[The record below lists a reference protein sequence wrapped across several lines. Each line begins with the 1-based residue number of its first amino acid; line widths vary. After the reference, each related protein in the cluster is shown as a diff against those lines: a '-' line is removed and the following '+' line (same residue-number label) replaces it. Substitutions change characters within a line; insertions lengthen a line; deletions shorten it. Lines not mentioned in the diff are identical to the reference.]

1 MAAMQRAPKPNPA
14 TSTDKPRDT
23 PRVRPPRTTLAD
35 RQGLPRGSRPPV
47 KTVAENRSERQNER
61 QTERPND
68 RTGDRPKQANIAE
81 QKVGDRLAKRLAA
94 QANCSR
100 SQAEQYIEGGWVR
113 VDGQVI
119 ESVGARVLAHQTIEL
134 DKNASLE
141 ALEEVTILMH
151 KPVGFDSG
159 EGGNPALLL
168 LDPAKQSIDPNL
180 AGGASASTRF
190 LQRHFTNLTPTT
202 PLPNEASGLI
212 VFTQDF
218 RIARKLN
225 DDADRVEQ
233 ECMVQ
238 VDAKRALQGPTTVP
252 LTEDVIYQALDRLC
266 HGLSF
271 NGIPLPPIK
280 VSIAQHTDKELWLR
294 FAFKGIRPGQIPQ
307 MVERV
312 GLRLLA
318 IKRIRIGRIPMG
330 DLAVGEWRYLPVY
343 KRF

>member
-1 MAAMQRAPKPNPA
+1 MANMQRAPKPEIDPA
-14 TSTDKPRDT
+14 KADKEGK
-23 PRVRPPRTTLAD
+23 PRVRPPRTTVAD
-35 RQGLPRGSRPPV
+35 RQGLPRGSVRAPV
-47 KTVAENRSERQNER
+47 KTIVENR
-61 QTERPND
+61 PD
-68 RTGDRPKQANIAE
+68 RAKPANIAE

-113 VDGQVI
+113 VDGIVI
-119 ESVGARVLAHQTIEL
+119 ETVGARVLSHQTIEL
-134 DKNASLE
+134 DKSASLE
-141 ALEEVTILMH
+141 ALEEITILMH
-151 KPVGFDSG
+151 KPVGFESG
-159 EGGNPALLL
+159 EGRNPALLL

-180 AGGASASTRF
+180 AGGAVASTRF

-202 PLPNEASGLI
+202 PLPFEASGLI

-233 ECMVQ
+233 ECLVH
-238 VDAKRALQGPTTVP
+238 VAAIRGKLSDDDL
-252 LTEDVIYQALDRLC
+252 YQAIDRLC

-280 VSIAQHTDKELWLR
+280 VSVAQQTDDQTWLR
-294 FAFKGIRPGQIPQ
+294 FAFKGIRPGQIPE
-307 MVERV
+307 MIDRV
-312 GLRLLA
+312 GLRLMA

>member
-1 MAAMQRAPKPNPA
+1 MQNFKRAPKPEPKEEA
-14 TSTDKPRDT
+14 KSEAKPRA
-23 PRVRPPRTTLAD
+23 RPPRTTLAD
-35 RQGLPRGSRPPV
+35 RQGLPRGSVRAPV
-47 KTVAENRSERQNER
+47 KAAPENRPDRADR
-61 QTERPND
+61 TERA
-68 RTGDRPKQANIAE
+68 KSANIAE
-81 QKVGDRLAKRLAA
+81 QKVGDRLAKRLAE

-113 VDGQVI
+113 VDGQVV
-119 ESVGARVLAHQTIEL
+119 EAVGARVLTHQRIEL
-134 DKNASLE
+134 DANASLE

-168 LDPAKQSIDPNL
+168 LDPAKQSVDPNL
-180 AGGASASTRF
+180 AGGAAAATRF
-190 LQRHFTNLTPTT
+190 LQRHFSNLTPTT

-233 ECMVQ
+233 ECLVQ
-238 VDAKRALQGPTTVP
+238 VEGPHGRLKEDDLDP
-252 LTEDVIYQALDRLC
+252 LYQAIDRLC

-280 VSIAQHTDKELWLR
+280 VSIAQQTDQETWLR

-307 MVERV
+307 MIERV

-330 DLAVGEWRYLPVY
+330 DLAVGQWRYLPTY

>member
-1 MAAMQRAPKPNPA
+1 MQRAPKPDPQPA
-14 TSTDKPRDT
+14 GDK
-23 PRVRPPRTTLAD
+23 PRVRPPRTTVAD
-35 RQGLPRGSRPPV
+35 RQGLPRGSVRATV
-47 KTVAENRSERQNER
+47 KAVAENR
-61 QTERPND
+61 PD
-68 RTGDRPKQANIAE
+68 RADRVKSANIAE

-141 ALEEVTILMH
+141 ALEEITILMH

-159 EGGNPALLL
+159 EGSNPALLL

-180 AGGASASTRF
+180 AGGAAASTRF

-238 VDAKRALQGPTTVP
+238 IDAKRALQGP

-307 MVERV
+307 MIERV

>member
-1 MAAMQRAPKPNPA
+1 MQRAPKPNLPDIPA
-14 TSTDKPRDT
+14 KADAK
-23 PRVRPPRTTLAD
+23 PRVRPPRTTVAD
-35 RQGLPRGSRPPV
+35 RQGQSRGSVRAPNSGVAGSNTRLENVRDSREEPRPDAP
-47 KTVAENRSERQNER
+47 
-61 QTERPND
+61 
-68 RTGDRPKQANIAE
+68 
-81 QKVGDRLAKRLAA
+81 KVGERLAKRLAE
-94 QANCSR
+94 QATCSR

-113 VDGQVI
+113 VDGQLV
-119 ESVGARVLAHQTIEL
+119 EAVGARVLPHQKIEL
-134 DKNASLE
+134 DKDASLE

-151 KPVGFDSG
+151 KPVGYESG
-159 EGGNPALLL
+159 EGRNPALLL

-180 AGGASASTRF
+180 AGGAGAATRF
-190 LQRHFTNLTPTT
+190 LQRHFANLTPTT
-202 PLPNEASGLI
+202 PLPLESSGLI

-233 ECMVQ
+233 ECLVQ
-238 VDAKRALQGPTTVP
+238 IDGKRALQGV
-252 LTEDVIYQALDRLC
+252 LTDEVLYQAIDRLC

-271 NGIPLPPIK
+271 NGVPLPPIK
-280 VSIAQHTDKELWLR
+280 VSVAQQTESELWLR

-330 DLAVGEWRYLPVY
+330 DLAVGEWRYLPTY

>member
-1 MAAMQRAPKPNPA
+1 MAAMQRAPKPEIDPA
-14 TSTDKPRDT
+14 KADKEGKLRT
-23 PRVRPPRTTLAD
+23 RPPRTTVAD
-35 RQGLPRGSRPPV
+35 RQGLPRGSVRAPV
-47 KTVAENRSERQNER
+47 KTAAKEVQES
-61 QTERPND
+61 RPD
-68 RTGDRPKQANIAE
+68 RTKPANIAE

-113 VDGQVI
+113 VDGHVI
-119 ESVGARVLAHQTIEL
+119 ESVGARVLVHQKIEL
-134 DKNASLE
+134 DTNASLE

-180 AGGASASTRF
+180 AGGAAASPRF

-202 PLPNEASGLI
+202 PLPFEASGLI

-233 ECMVQ
+233 ECLVQ
-238 VDAKRALQGPTTVP
+238 VDSKRALQGP

-280 VSIAQHTDKELWLR
+280 VSIAQQTDTELWLR

-330 DLAVGEWRYLPVY
+330 DLAVGEWRYLPTY

>member
-1 MAAMQRAPKPNPA
+1 MQRAPKPEIDPA
-14 TSTDKPRDT
+14 KADKEGKLRT
-23 PRVRPPRTTLAD
+23 RPPRTTVAD
-35 RQGLPRGSRPPV
+35 RQGLPRGSVRAPV
-47 KTVAENRSERQNER
+47 KTAAKEVQES
-61 QTERPND
+61 RPD
-68 RTGDRPKQANIAE
+68 RTKPANIAE

-113 VDGQVI
+113 VDGHVI
-119 ESVGARVLAHQTIEL
+119 ESVGARVLVHQKIEL
-134 DKNASLE
+134 DTNASLE

-151 KPVGFDSG
+151 KPVGFGSG

-180 AGGASASTRF
+180 AGGAAASTRF

-202 PLPNEASGLI
+202 PLPFEASGLI

-233 ECMVQ
+233 ECLVQ
-238 VDAKRALQGPTTVP
+238 VDSKRALQGP

-280 VSIAQHTDKELWLR
+280 VSIAQQTDTELWLR

-330 DLAVGEWRYLPVY
+330 DLAVGEWWYLPTY

>member
-1 MAAMQRAPKPNPA
+1 
-14 TSTDKPRDT
+14 
-23 PRVRPPRTTLAD
+23 
-35 RQGLPRGSRPPV
+35 
-47 KTVAENRSERQNER
+47 
-61 QTERPND
+61 
-68 RTGDRPKQANIAE
+68 
-81 QKVGDRLAKRLAA
+81 
-94 QANCSR
+94 
-100 SQAEQYIEGGWVR
+100 
-113 VDGQVI
+113 
-119 ESVGARVLAHQTIEL
+119 
-134 DKNASLE
+134 
-141 ALEEVTILMH
+141 MH
-151 KPVGFDSG
+151 KPVGFYSG

-180 AGGASASTRF
+180 AGGAAASTRF
-190 LQRHFTNLTPTT
+190 LQRHFSNLTPTT
-202 PLPNEASGLI
+202 PLPFEASGLI

-238 VDAKRALQGPTTVP
+238 VDAKRALQGP

-307 MVERV
+307 MIERV

>member
-1 MAAMQRAPKPNPA
+1 MATMQRAPKPEIDPA
-14 TSTDKPRDT
+14 KADKEGKLRT
-23 PRVRPPRTTLAD
+23 RPPRTTVAD
-35 RQGLPRGSRPPV
+35 RQGLPRGSVRAPV
-47 KTVAENRSERQNER
+47 KTAGKEVQES
-61 QTERPND
+61 RPD
-68 RTGDRPKQANIAE
+68 RTKQANIAE

-141 ALEEVTILMH
+141 ALEEITILMH

-159 EGGNPALLL
+159 EGSNPALLL
-168 LDPAKQSIDPNL
+168 LDPVKQSIDPNL

-238 VDAKRALQGPTTVP
+238 VDAKRALQGP
-252 LTEDVIYQALDRLC
+252 LNEDVLYQALDRLC

-280 VSIAQHTDKELWLR
+280 VSIAQQTESELWLR

>member
-1 MAAMQRAPKPNPA
+1 MATMQRAPKPEIDPA
-14 TSTDKPRDT
+14 KAGKDAK
-23 PRVRPPRTTLAD
+23 PRVRPPRTTVAD
-35 RQGLPRGSRPPV
+35 RQGLPRGSVRAPV
-47 KTVAENRSERQNER
+47 SQTKTSTENRS
-61 QTERPND
+61 D
-68 RTGDRPKQANIAE
+68 RAKPANISE

-119 ESVGARVLAHQTIEL
+119 EAVGARVLAHQTIEL

-180 AGGASASTRF
+180 AGGAAASTRF

-202 PLPNEASGLI
+202 PLPVEASGLI

-233 ECMVQ
+233 ECLVQ
-238 VDAKRALQGPTTVP
+238 IDAKRALQGL
-252 LTEDVIYQALDRLC
+252 LTDDVLYQAIDRLC

-280 VSIAQHTDKELWLR
+280 VSVAQQTESELWLR

-307 MVERV
+307 MIERV

-330 DLAVGEWRYLPVY
+330 DLAVGEWRYLPIY

>member
-1 MAAMQRAPKPNPA
+1 MQRAPKPEIDPA
-14 TSTDKPRDT
+14 KADKEGKLRT
-23 PRVRPPRTTLAD
+23 RPPRTTVAD
-35 RQGLPRGSRPPV
+35 RQGLPRGSVRAPV
-47 KTVAENRSERQNER
+47 KTAAKEVQES
-61 QTERPND
+61 RPD
-68 RTGDRPKQANIAE
+68 RTKPANIAE

-113 VDGQVI
+113 VDGHVI
-119 ESVGARVLAHQTIEL
+119 ESVGARVLVHQKIEL
-134 DKNASLE
+134 DTNASLE

-180 AGGASASTRF
+180 AGGAAASTRF

-202 PLPNEASGLI
+202 PLPFEASGLI

-233 ECMVQ
+233 ECLVQ
-238 VDAKRALQGPTTVP
+238 VDSKRALQGP

-280 VSIAQHTDKELWLR
+280 VSIAQQTDTELWLR

-330 DLAVGEWRYLPVY
+330 DLAVGEWRYLPTY

>member
-1 MAAMQRAPKPNPA
+1 M
-14 TSTDKPRDT
+14 TE
-23 PRVRPPRTTLAD
+23 
-35 RQGLPRGSRPPV
+35 PV
-47 KTVAENRSERQNER
+47 
-61 QTERPND
+61 
-68 RTGDRPKQANIAE
+68 
-81 QKVGDRLAKRLAA
+81 RLAKLLAEMIP
-94 QANCSR
+94 CSR
-100 SQAEQYIEGGWVR
+100 REAEQYIEGGWVR
-113 VDGQVI
+113 VDGHVI
-119 ESVGARVLAHQTIEL
+119 EAAGARVLAHQKIEL
-134 DKNASLE
+134 DANASLE

-180 AGGASASTRF
+180 AGGAAASTRF

-233 ECMVQ
+233 ECLVQ
-238 VDAKRALQGPTTVP
+238 VAAIPTP
-252 LTEDVIYQALDRLC
+252 SNRGKLHDDDLYQAIDRLC

-280 VSIAQHTDKELWLR
+280 VSIAQQTDDQTWLR
-294 FAFKGIRPGQIPQ
+294 FAFKGIRPGQIPE
-307 MVERV
+307 MIDRV

-330 DLAVGEWRYLPVY
+330 DLAVGEWRYLPTY

>member
-1 MAAMQRAPKPNPA
+1 MQRAPKPDPKQD
-14 TSTDKPRDT
+14 SKSDSK
-23 PRVRPPRTTLAD
+23 PRVRPPRTTVAD
-35 RQGLPRGSRPPV
+35 RQGLPRGSVRPPV
-47 KTVAENRSERQNER
+47 SQAKTSTENR
-61 QTERPND
+61 PD
-68 RTGDRPKQANIAE
+68 RAKPANIAE

-119 ESVGARVLAHQTIEL
+119 ESVGARILAHQTIEL

-141 ALEEVTILMH
+141 ALEEITILMH

-180 AGGASASTRF
+180 AGGAAASTRF

-202 PLPNEASGLI
+202 PLPAEASGLI

-233 ECMVQ
+233 ECLVQ
-238 VDAKRALQGPTTVP
+238 IDAKRALQAP
-252 LTEDVIYQALDRLC
+252 LTEDALYQAIDRLC

-280 VSIAQHTDKELWLR
+280 VSIAQQTDKELWLR

>member
-1 MAAMQRAPKPNPA
+1 MQRAPKPEFDLA
-14 TSTDKPRDT
+14 KADKEAKA
-23 PRVRPPRTTLAD
+23 RVRPPRTTLAD
-35 RQGLPRGSRPPV
+35 REGLPRGSVRTPV
-47 KTVAENRSERQNER
+47 SQAKTVSENRPERA
-61 QTERPND
+61 
-68 RTGDRPKQANIAE
+68 KQANIAE

-141 ALEEVTILMH
+141 ALEEITILMH

-238 VDAKRALQGPTTVP
+238 VDVKRALQGP
-252 LTEDVIYQALDRLC
+252 LTEDVLYQALDRLC
-266 HGLSF
+266 HSLSF

-280 VSIAQHTDKELWLR
+280 VSIAQQTESELWLR

-330 DLAVGEWRYLPVY
+330 DLAVGEWRYLPMY

>member
-1 MAAMQRAPKPNPA
+1 MQRAPKPEFDPA
-14 TSTDKPRDT
+14 KADKEAKSAGQS
-23 PRVRPPRTTLAD
+23 RVRPPRTTLAD
-35 RQGLPRGSRPPV
+35 RQGLPRGSVRTPV
-47 KTVAENRSERQNER
+47 SQAKTVAENRA
-61 QTERPND
+61 D
-68 RTGDRPKQANIAE
+68 RAKPANIAE

-119 ESVGARVLAHQTIEL
+119 ESVGARVLAHQKIEL
-134 DKNASLE
+134 DANASLE
-141 ALEEVTILMH
+141 ALEEITILMH

-180 AGGASASTRF
+180 AGGAAASTRF

-225 DDADRVEQ
+225 DDSDRVEQ
-233 ECMVQ
+233 ECLVQ
-238 VDAKRALQGPTTVP
+238 VDAKRALQSP
-252 LTEDVIYQALDRLC
+252 LTEDILYQAIDRLC

>member
-1 MAAMQRAPKPNPA
+1 MQRAPKPDPSA
-14 TSTDKPRDT
+14 EAK

-35 RQGLPRGSRPPV
+35 RQGQPRGSVRAPVAPPN
-47 KTVAENRSERQNER
+47 VAVENRTSFQN
-61 QTERPND
+61 PVNMAD
-68 RTGDRPKQANIAE
+68 K
-81 QKVGDRLAKRLAA
+81 KVGDRLAKRLAA

-119 ESVGARVLAHQTIEL
+119 EAVGARVLPHQKIEL
-134 DKNASLE
+134 DKDASLE

-151 KPVGFDSG
+151 KPVGYESG
-159 EGGNPALLL
+159 EGRNPALLL

-180 AGGASASTRF
+180 AGGAAAATRF
-190 LQRHFTNLTPTT
+190 LQRHFMNLTPTT
-202 PLPNEASGLI
+202 PLPVESSGLI

-233 ECMVQ
+233 ECLVQ
-238 VDAKRALQGPTTVP
+238 IDGKRALQGP
-252 LTEDVIYQALDRLC
+252 LTDDVLYQAIDRLC

-271 NGIPLPPIK
+271 NGVALPPIK
-280 VSIAQHTDKELWLR
+280 VSVAQQTASELWLR

-330 DLAVGEWRYLPVY
+330 DLAVGEWRYLPTY

>member
-1 MAAMQRAPKPNPA
+1 MATMQRAPKPDPKQDS
-14 TSTDKPRDT
+14 TSDSK
-23 PRVRPPRTTLAD
+23 PRVRPPRTTVAD
-35 RQGLPRGSRPPV
+35 RQGLPRGSVRPAV
-47 KTVAENRSERQNER
+47 KTTAENR
-61 QTERPND
+61 PD
-68 RTGDRPKQANIAE
+68 RAKPANIAE
-81 QKVGDRLAKRLAA
+81 QKVGDRLAKRLAE
-94 QANCSR
+94 QAKCSR

-113 VDGQVI
+113 VDGKVI
-119 ESVGARVLAHQTIEL
+119 EAVGARVLAHQTIEL

-141 ALEEVTILMH
+141 ALEDVTILMH

-168 LDPAKQSIDPNL
+168 LDPAKQSIDLNL

-233 ECMVQ
+233 ECLAQ
-238 VDAKRALQGPTTVP
+238 IDAKRALQSP
-252 LTEDVIYQALDRLC
+252 LTEDVLYQAIDRLC

-280 VSIAQHTDKELWLR
+280 VSIAQQTESELWLR

-312 GLRLLA
+312 GLRLMA
-318 IKRIRIGRIPMG
+318 IKRIRIGRISMG

>member
-1 MAAMQRAPKPNPA
+1 MQRAPKPEFDPA
-14 TSTDKPRDT
+14 KADKEAK

-35 RQGLPRGSRPPV
+35 RQGLPRGSVRVPV
-47 KTVAENRSERQNER
+47 SQATKTSENR
-61 QTERPND
+61 TD
-68 RTGDRPKQANIAE
+68 RADRAKPANIAE

-119 ESVGARVLAHQTIEL
+119 ESVGARVLAHQKIEL
-134 DKNASLE
+134 DANASLE
-141 ALEEVTILMH
+141 ALEEITILMH

-168 LDPAKQSIDPNL
+168 LDPAKQSIEPNL
-180 AGGASASTRF
+180 AGGAAASTRF

-218 RIARKLN
+218 RIARKLK

-233 ECMVQ
+233 ECLVQ
-238 VDAKRALQGPTTVP
+238 IDAKRALQSP
-252 LTEDVIYQALDRLC
+252 LTEDVLYQAIDRLC

-280 VSIAQHTDKELWLR
+280 VSIAQQTDKELWLR

>member
-1 MAAMQRAPKPNPA
+1 MQRAPKPNLPDLPA
-14 TSTDKPRDT
+14 KADAK
-23 PRVRPPRTTLAD
+23 PRVRPPRTTVAD
-35 RQGLPRGSRPPV
+35 RQGQPRGSVRAPV
-47 KTVAENRSERQNER
+47 SPTKAAAENRSSLQN
-61 QTERPND
+61 P
-68 RTGDRPKQANIAE
+68 ANMAD

-119 ESVGARVLAHQTIEL
+119 EAVGARVLPHQKIEL
-134 DKNASLE
+134 DKDASLE

-151 KPVGFDSG
+151 KPVGYESG
-159 EGGNPALLL
+159 EGRNPALLL

-180 AGGASASTRF
+180 AGGAGAATRF
-190 LQRHFTNLTPTT
+190 LQRHFMNLTPTT
-202 PLPNEASGLI
+202 PLPVESSGLI

-233 ECMVQ
+233 ECLVHI
-238 VDAKRALQGPTTVP
+238 DGKRGLQGL
-252 LTEDVIYQALDRLC
+252 LTDDVLYQAIDRLC

-271 NGIPLPPIK
+271 NGVPLPPIK
-280 VSIAQHTDKELWLR
+280 VSIAQQTATELWLR

-312 GLRLLA
+312 GLSLLA

-330 DLAVGEWRYLPVY
+330 DLAVGEWRYLPIY

>member
-1 MAAMQRAPKPNPA
+1 MQRAPKPEFDPA
-14 TSTDKPRDT
+14 KADKEAKA
-23 PRVRPPRTTLAD
+23 RVRPPRTTLAD
-35 RQGLPRGSRPPV
+35 RQGLPRGSVRPAV
-47 KTVAENRSERQNER
+47 KTITENR
-61 QTERPND
+61 PD
-68 RTGDRPKQANIAE
+68 RAKQANIAE

-113 VDGQVI
+113 VDGQLI

-134 DKNASLE
+134 DKSASLE

-159 EGGNPALLL
+159 EGVNPALLL

-180 AGGASASTRF
+180 AGGAAASTRF

-233 ECMVQ
+233 ECLVQ
-238 VDAKRALQGPTTVP
+238 IDAKRALQSP
-252 LTEDVIYQALDRLC
+252 LTEDVLYQAIDRLC

-280 VSIAQHTDKELWLR
+280 VSIAQQTDKELWLR

>member
-1 MAAMQRAPKPNPA
+1 MQRAPKPEIDPA
-14 TSTDKPRDT
+14 KADKEGKLRT
-23 PRVRPPRTTLAD
+23 RPPRTTVAD
-35 RQGLPRGSRPPV
+35 RQGLPRGSVRAPV
-47 KTVAENRSERQNER
+47 KTAGKEVQES
-61 QTERPND
+61 RPD
-68 RTGDRPKQANIAE
+68 RTKQANIAE

-141 ALEEVTILMH
+141 ALEEITILMH

-159 EGGNPALLL
+159 EGSNPALLL
-168 LDPAKQSIDPNL
+168 LDPVKQSIDPNL

-238 VDAKRALQGPTTVP
+238 VDAKRALQGP
-252 LTEDVIYQALDRLC
+252 LNEDVLYQALDRLC

-280 VSIAQHTDKELWLR
+280 VSIAQQTESELWLR

>member
-1 MAAMQRAPKPNPA
+1 MQRAPKPNLSDLPA
-14 TSTDKPRDT
+14 KADAKSVS
-23 PRVRPPRTTLAD
+23 PRVRPPRTTVAD
-35 RQGLPRGSRPPV
+35 RQGQPRGSVRAPV
-47 KTVAENRSERQNER
+47 APTQAAAENRSSLQN
-61 QTERPND
+61 P
-68 RTGDRPKQANIAE
+68 ANMAD

-119 ESVGARVLAHQTIEL
+119 EAVGARVLSHQTIEL
-134 DKNASLE
+134 DKDASLE

-151 KPVGFDSG
+151 KPVGYESG
-159 EGGNPALLL
+159 EGRNPALLL

-180 AGGASASTRF
+180 AGGAGAATRF
-190 LQRHFTNLTPTT
+190 LQRHFMNLTPTT
-202 PLPNEASGLI
+202 PLPVESSGLI

-233 ECMVQ
+233 ECLVQ
-238 VDAKRALQGPTTVP
+238 IDSKRALQGL
-252 LTEDVIYQALDRLC
+252 LTDDVLYQAVDRLC

-271 NGIPLPPIK
+271 NGVPLPPIK
-280 VSIAQHTDKELWLR
+280 VSIAQQTESELWLR

-312 GLRLLA
+312 GLSLLA

-330 DLAVGEWRYLPVY
+330 DLAVGEWRYLPTY

>member
-1 MAAMQRAPKPNPA
+1 
-14 TSTDKPRDT
+14 
-23 PRVRPPRTTLAD
+23 
-35 RQGLPRGSRPPV
+35 LPRGSVRAPV
-47 KTVAENRSERQNER
+47 STAKTSLENRSASA
-61 QTERPND
+61 RP
-68 RTGDRPKQANIAE
+68 ANIAE

-113 VDGQVI
+113 VDGQLI

-141 ALEEVTILMH
+141 ALEEITILMH

-202 PLPNEASGLI
+202 PLPFEASGLI

-233 ECMVQ
+233 ECLVQ
-238 VDAKRALQGPTTVP
+238 IDGKRALQSP
-252 LTEDVIYQALDRLC
+252 LTDDVLYQAIDRLC

-280 VSIAQHTDKELWLR
+280 VSIAQQTDKELWLR

>member
-1 MAAMQRAPKPNPA
+1 MQRAPKPEIDPA
-14 TSTDKPRDT
+14 KADKDGK

-35 RQGLPRGSRPPV
+35 RQGLPRGSVRVPV
-47 KTVAENRSERQNER
+47 KAAVENR
-61 QTERPND
+61 PD
-68 RTGDRPKQANIAE
+68 RADRAKPANIAE

-141 ALEEVTILMH
+141 ALEEITILMH
-151 KPVGFDSG
+151 KPAGFDSG

-190 LQRHFTNLTPTT
+190 LQRHFSNLTPTT

-233 ECMVQ
+233 ECLVQ
-238 VDAKRALQGPTTVP
+238 IDAKKALQAP
-252 LTEDVIYQALDRLC
+252 LTEDALYQAIDRLC

-280 VSIAQHTDKELWLR
+280 VSIAQQTDKELWLR

-330 DLAVGEWRYLPVY
+330 NLAVGEWRYLPVY

>member
-1 MAAMQRAPKPNPA
+1 MQRAPKPEIDPA
-14 TSTDKPRDT
+14 KAGKDAK
-23 PRVRPPRTTLAD
+23 PRVRPPRTTVAD
-35 RQGLPRGSRPPV
+35 RQGLPRGSVRAPV
-47 KTVAENRSERQNER
+47 STAKTSLENRSASA
-61 QTERPND
+61 RP
-68 RTGDRPKQANIAE
+68 ANIAE

-113 VDGQVI
+113 VDGQLI

-141 ALEEVTILMH
+141 ALEEITILMH

-168 LDPAKQSIDPNL
+168 LDPDKQSIDPNL

-202 PLPNEASGLI
+202 PLPVEASGLI

-238 VDAKRALQGPTTVP
+238 VDAKRALQGP

-280 VSIAQHTDKELWLR
+280 VSIAQQTDKELWLR

>member
-1 MAAMQRAPKPNPA
+1 MQRAPKPDPK
-14 TSTDKPRDT
+14 SSEDK

-35 RQGLPRGSRPPV
+35 RQGLPRGSVRAPV
-47 KTVAENRSERQNER
+47 SQAKAVAENR
-61 QTERPND
+61 PD
-68 RTGDRPKQANIAE
+68 RAKPANIAE

-119 ESVGARVLAHQTIEL
+119 ESVCARVLAHQTIEL

-141 ALEEVTILMH
+141 ALEEITILMH
-151 KPVGFDSG
+151 KPAGFDSG

-190 LQRHFTNLTPTT
+190 LQHHFSNLTPTT

-233 ECMVQ
+233 ECLVQ
-238 VDAKRALQGPTTVP
+238 IDAKKALQAP
-252 LTEDVIYQALDRLC
+252 LTEDALYQAIDRLC

-280 VSIAQHTDKELWLR
+280 VSIAQQTDKELWLR

>member
-1 MAAMQRAPKPNPA
+1 MQRAPKPDNIPA
-14 TSTDKPRDT
+14 KADKEAK

-35 RQGLPRGSRPPV
+35 RQGLPRGSARAPV
-47 KTVAENRSERQNER
+47 SQAKTVAENRPERAK
-61 QTERPND
+61 P
-68 RTGDRPKQANIAE
+68 ANIAE

-119 ESVGARVLAHQTIEL
+119 EAVGARVLAHQTIEL

-151 KPVGFDSG
+151 KPVGYESG
-159 EGGNPALLL
+159 EGRNPALLL

-202 PLPNEASGLI
+202 PLPVESSGLI

-233 ECMVQ
+233 ECLVQ
-238 VDAKRALQGPTTVP
+238 IDGKRALQGP
-252 LTEDVIYQALDRLC
+252 LTEDVLYQAIDRLC

-280 VSIAQHTDKELWLR
+280 VSVAQQTDRETWLR

-330 DLAVGEWRYLPVY
+330 DLAVGEWRYLPTY

>member
-1 MAAMQRAPKPNPA
+1 VKAVAE
-14 TSTDKPRDT
+14 S
-23 PRVRPPRTTLAD
+23 RPDRAD
-35 RQGLPRGSRPPV
+35 RAKP
-47 KTVAENRSERQNER
+47 
-61 QTERPND
+61 
-68 RTGDRPKQANIAE
+68 ANIAE
-81 QKVGDRLAKRLAA
+81 QKVGDRLAKRLAL

-119 ESVGARVLAHQTIEL
+119 EAVGARVLVHQKIEL
-134 DKNASLE
+134 DANASLE
-141 ALEEVTILMH
+141 ALEEITILMH

-202 PLPNEASGLI
+202 PLPVEASGLI

-233 ECMVQ
+233 ECLVQ
-238 VDAKRALQGPTTVP
+238 IDSKRALQGP
-252 LTEDVIYQALDRLC
+252 LDEDVLYQAIDRLC

-280 VSIAQHTDKELWLR
+280 VSIAQQTDKELWLR

-330 DLAVGEWRYLPVY
+330 DLPVGHWRYLPVY

>member
-1 MAAMQRAPKPNPA
+1 VKTAAKEVQE
-14 TSTDKPRDT
+14 
-23 PRVRPPRTTLAD
+23 
-35 RQGLPRGSRPPV
+35 SRP
-47 KTVAENRSERQNER
+47 
-61 QTERPND
+61 D
-68 RTGDRPKQANIAE
+68 RTKPANIAE

-113 VDGQVI
+113 VDGHVI
-119 ESVGARVLAHQTIEL
+119 ESVGARVLVHQKIEL
-134 DKNASLE
+134 DTNASLE

-202 PLPNEASGLI
+202 PLPFEASGLI

-238 VDAKRALQGPTTVP
+238 VDSKRALQGP

-280 VSIAQHTDKELWLR
+280 VSIAQQTDTELWLR

-330 DLAVGEWRYLPVY
+330 DLAVGEWRYLPTY

>member
-1 MAAMQRAPKPNPA
+1 MQRAPKPDPK
-14 TSTDKPRDT
+14 SVEDK

-35 RQGLPRGSRPPV
+35 RQGLPRGSVRVPFSQA
-47 KTVAENRSERQNER
+47 KTVAENR
-61 QTERPND
+61 PD
-68 RTGDRPKQANIAE
+68 RAKQANLAE

-113 VDGQVI
+113 VDGHVI
-119 ESVGARVLAHQTIEL
+119 ESVGARVLAHQKIEL
-134 DKNASLE
+134 DANASLE

-190 LQRHFTNLTPTT
+190 LQRHFSNLTPTT

-233 ECMVQ
+233 ECLVQ
-238 VDAKRALQGPTTVP
+238 IDANRALQSP
-252 LTEDVIYQALDRLC
+252 LTEDVLYQAIDRLC

-280 VSIAQHTDKELWLR
+280 VSIAQQTDKELWLR

-330 DLAVGEWRYLPVY
+330 DLAVGEWRYLPTY

>member
-1 MAAMQRAPKPNPA
+1 MQRAPKPDPK
-14 TSTDKPRDT
+14 SVEDK

-35 RQGLPRGSRPPV
+35 RQGLPRGSVRVPFSQA
-47 KTVAENRSERQNER
+47 KTVAENR
-61 QTERPND
+61 PD
-68 RTGDRPKQANIAE
+68 RAKQANLAE

-233 ECMVQ
+233 ECLVQ
-238 VDAKRALQGPTTVP
+238 IDAKRALQGP

>member
-1 MAAMQRAPKPNPA
+1 MQNFKRAPKPEPKEEA
-14 TSTDKPRDT
+14 KSEAKSRA
-23 PRVRPPRTTLAD
+23 RPPRTTLAD
-35 RQGLPRGSRPPV
+35 RQGLPRGSVRAPV
-47 KTVAENRSERQNER
+47 SQAKTVAENR
-61 QTERPND
+61 PD
-68 RTGDRPKQANIAE
+68 RAKQANIAE

-113 VDGQVI
+113 VDGHVI
-119 ESVGARVLAHQTIEL
+119 EAAGARVLAHQKIEL
-134 DKNASLE
+134 DANASLE

-180 AGGASASTRF
+180 AGGAAASTRF

-233 ECMVQ
+233 ECLVQ
-238 VDAKRALQGPTTVP
+238 VAAIPTP
-252 LTEDVIYQALDRLC
+252 SNRGKLHDDDLYQAIDRLC

-280 VSIAQHTDKELWLR
+280 VSIAQQTDDQTWLR
-294 FAFKGIRPGQIPQ
+294 FAFKGIRPGQIPE
-307 MVERV
+307 MIDRV

-330 DLAVGEWRYLPVY
+330 DLPVGQWRYLPTY

>member
-1 MAAMQRAPKPNPA
+1 MQRAPKPDLPA
-14 TSTDKPRDT
+14 KADT
-23 PRVRPPRTTLAD
+23 KPRVRPPRTTLAD
-35 RQGLPRGSRPPV
+35 RQGQPRGSVRAPIAQPKIVADGRP
-47 KTVAENRSERQNER
+47 
-61 QTERPND
+61 D
-68 RTGDRPKQANIAE
+68 RAKPANIAE

-119 ESVGARVLAHQTIEL
+119 EAVGARVLPHQKIEL
-134 DKNASLE
+134 DKDASLE

-151 KPVGFDSG
+151 KPVGYESG
-159 EGGNPALLL
+159 EGRNPALLL

-180 AGGASASTRF
+180 AGGAGAATRF

-202 PLPNEASGLI
+202 PLPVESSGLI

-233 ECMVQ
+233 ECLVQ
-238 VDAKRALQGPTTVP
+238 IDGKRALQGP
-252 LTEDVIYQALDRLC
+252 LTDDVLYQAIDRLC

-271 NGIPLPPIK
+271 NGVPLPPIK
-280 VSIAQHTDKELWLR
+280 VSVAQQTDKELWLR

-307 MVERV
+307 MIERV

-330 DLAVGEWRYLPVY
+330 DLTVGEWRYLPVY

>member
-1 MAAMQRAPKPNPA
+1 MQDFKRAPKPDPKQDS
-14 TSTDKPRDT
+14 TSGSK
-23 PRVRPPRTTLAD
+23 PRVRPPRTTVAD
-35 RQGLPRGSRPPV
+35 RQGLPRGSICAPV
-47 KTVAENRSERQNER
+47 SQAKTVAENR
-61 QTERPND
+61 PD
-68 RTGDRPKQANIAE
+68 HAKQANIAE

-100 SQAEQYIEGGWVR
+100 SEAEQYIAGGWVR
-113 VDGQVI
+113 VDGQVV
-119 ESVGARVLAHQTIEL
+119 EAVGARVLAHQTIEL

-180 AGGASASTRF
+180 AGGAAAATRF

-202 PLPNEASGLI
+202 PLPCEASGLI

-233 ECMVQ
+233 ECLVQ
-238 VDAKRALQGPTTVP
+238 VEGPRGKLKEDDLEP
-252 LTEDVIYQALDRLC
+252 LYQAIDRLC

-280 VSIAQHTDKELWLR
+280 VSIAQQSDQETWLR

-307 MVERV
+307 MIERV
-312 GLRLLA
+312 GLHLLA

-330 DLAVGEWRYLPVY
+330 DLAVGQWRYLPVY